1 MSGIKLHKTKGLN
14 PYMTICPRC
23 GEDGD
28 ELILIGSATGVYKC
42 SECNMISYGGKPKQ
56 NICPNCKAKY
66 SYNKIRDLDEYEK
79 IPASEP
85 CSKCQKELEK
95 HKAEVAAG
103 GVYWRCKD
111 CGSKGVI
118 IATSNYAKAVRD
130 QHELHNGEPCGV
142 KFSDK
147 DCPVC
152 SVIAME
158 AKTNE

>member
-1 MSGIKLHKTKGLN
+1 MSGIRLHKTKGIN
-14 PYMTICPRC
+14 AHMTVCPRC

-28 ELILIGSATGVYKC
+28 EIALLGSA
-42 SECNMISYGGKPKQ
+42 
-56 NICPNCKAKY
+56 
-66 SYNKIRDLDEYEK
+66 NKIYECPRCNIRQLGSKICSKCKGSMQFLRELDDCER

-85 CSKCQKELEK
+85 CKKCQKELED
-95 HKAEVAAG
+95 HKAEVEAG

-111 CGSKGVI
+111 CGSEGVI
-118 IATSNYAKAVRD
+118 MATSNYAKAVRD